1 MFSLKGDNS
10 AMLSKISKIHDDNKL
25 LEIFKKSDDFEIRYA
40 VVNLIGD
47 DEVLYE
53 IFSIDEN
60 PFIKSIAL
68 ERISTDILDFDDFSG
83 LDEYEKISY
92 IEKCN
97 DESLFYTLAHNDD
110 DFYVRTAAIYRI
122 SDIGSLSKIADC
134 HDDYDTRVVCYK
146 KLNGQSLAEEIT
158 YENLTDSRINL
169 VESIDSEKFI
179 KDILINDS
187 DFEVRV
193 AALKRLMGTGF
204 YFTVLRDV
212 LTNDNLEQMYDK
224 ISFIK
229 NTGDESA
236 LFELAR
242 NDNDFHVR
250 AAAIHRI
257 SDWDFLSK
265 MADTHSDYNTRLVL
279 YKKLKGWSFH
289 DEITKENLDQ
299 SHKSLVKHIDNENF
313 LKDIAAYDSSL
324 EVKIAALKK
333 LGMPDFYLTILA
345 STDDENELKRLIDNT
360 SDESQLFDITCF
372 GSSNQ
377 TIIENAINNI
387 ANPSLLFELY
397 RRGPDLVRKTAMRKL
412 VLGNVFSTERI
423 ADKID
428 IIFMILSIAGE
439 DILTDIVKND
449 SDYHVRRQAV
459 DHIKDPDILA
469 HVAMNDSEGYVRKA
483 AVERIEDA
491 DLLADIA
498 MNDSNRNVRKSAV
511 NHIRDADILADVAM
525 NDSDPNVRKSAV
537 NNIKDADL
545 LAHVAMNDSDRDVRK
560 AAVERIED
568 ADVLADVAMNDSL
581 VYVRRAAVERIGD
594 EDILADIAM
603 NNSIEEI
610 RRIAAGK
617 IGKNDSEEI
626 SDVDNNALA
635 DIAMNG
641 SDYNARLQ
649 AVENITDEDVLL
661 DIAINCNHDYVAEQ
675 AAFNITDEDVLIDL
689 ARGKCGIPV
698 RYAAAQKINDKN
710 VLAEIA
716 LSDPDYEVRYVAIKK
731 IDDDDVLEEVLRNDS
746 STNARIEALKR
757 IKDGDKLKNLL
768 LENYGYFSVESFT
781 EFVRNYDK
789 TIYESMGTGIYE
801 TVLDRISDESVF
813 EELVYGKLFGDFR
826 LLVVQRLKSGDVLMD
841 LALNDPDYRVRRQA
855 IRNPNLSD
863 EKTIVK
869 ILQKDRNDAVRL
881 EALMQIDNPDII
893 EELADDL
900 NPLIR
905 TYALDRLGR
914 TFEVNED
921 AVSFEDIDLA
931 SILKIEDENVL
942 YSIVNHAPS
951 SSIRRYAFDKIT
963 DANILTKLACNNR
976 EFANRALNK
985 IDDNRLLLNI
995 ALYCNDPTAQ
1005 RKAVKKIDDEELLL
1019 EAVQANPYNDI
1030 SQYVVDHITDE
1041 SCLEIIAFNNSNPF
1055 NRKAAVNKIQ
1065 SQEVLIRL
1073 GEVECE
1079 EIVCTA
1085 IVRKCRDRE
1094 LLEYMGL
1101 SNPCKTVRRYIG
1113 SLVDDDELLY
1123 KLTLKEC
1130 EFDNR
1135 REMIS
1140 RIGDEKSIVSLLKRE
1155 YLDNVFKGDFNI
1167 TDSNLLIDLARNS
1180 HAVVG
1185 RRYALGNIDDISVL
1199 RDFICSSPFSSREPE
1214 DDSLW
1219 KCIRYDRD
1227 DIPICLSILSWP
1239 DFKDM
1244 KMIEEFLIEN
1254 DIYMCGELFDVRN
1267 KVDDIPS
1274 VYRIALHCKSANVR
1288 RLFKQKLEYPKR
1300 NRHEPDENREPIG
1313 LGALFG

>member
-10 AMLSKISKIHDDNKL
+10 AMLSKISTISDDDKL
-25 LEIFKKSDDFEIRYA
+25 LEIFKDSDDFEIKYA
-40 VVNLIGD
+40 IVNLIVD
-47 DEVLYE
+47 DEILHQ
-53 IFSIDEN
+53 IFSIEEN

-68 ERISTDILDFDDFSG
+68 NRISTDILDDDDFNG
-83 LDEYEKISY
+83 LDGCEKVNY

-97 DESLFYTLAHNDD
+97 DESLFYSVAQNDS

-122 SDIGSLSKIADC
+122 SDTDLLSKMADS
-134 HDDYDTRVVCYK
+134 HADYDTRVVCYK
-146 KLNGQSLAEEIT
+146 KLKGQSLIEEIT
-158 YENLTDSRINL
+158 DENLTESRIIL
-169 VESIDSEKFI
+169 VESLDSEKFI

-187 DFEVRV
+187 DCEVKI
-193 AALKRLMGTGF
+193 AALKRLIGTGF

-212 LTNDNLEQMYDK
+212 LDNDNLGTLYDK
-224 ISFIK
+224 VSFIEK
-229 NTGDESA
+229 ASDESA
-236 LFELAR
+236 LFGLVE
-242 NDNDFHVR
+242 NNEDFHVR
-250 AAAIHRI
+250 VAAIHRI

-265 MADTHSDYNTRLVL
+265 MADAHPDYNTRLVL
-279 YKKLKGWSFH
+279 YKKLKGWSFQ

-299 SHKSLVKHIDNENF
+299 SHKNLVKHMGNENF
-313 LKDIAAYDSSL
+313 LKDIAANDFSID
-324 EVKIAALKK
+324 VRIAALKK
-333 LGMPDFYLTILA
+333 LGRPDLYLSIIRN
-345 STDDENELKRLIDNT
+345 SEDEYEVKQMIDNI
-360 SDESQLFDITCF
+360 SDEFQLFEIACF
-372 GSSNQ
+372 GYLNQ
-377 TIIENAINNI
+377 SIVKNAINNI

-397 RRGPDLVRKTAMRKL
+397 RRGPDLIRETAMRKL
-412 VLGNVFSTERI
+412 VLGNVFSTEKI
-423 ADKID
+423 ADKIY
-428 IIFMILSIAGE
+428 IPLMFLSIADD
-439 DILTDIVKND
+439 DILK
-449 SDYHVRRQAV
+449 
-459 DHIKDPDILA
+459 
-469 HVAMNDSEGYVRKA
+469 
-483 AVERIEDA
+483 
-491 DLLADIA
+491 DIA
-498 MNDSNRNVRKSAV
+498 MNDSNYLLRRAAV
-511 NHIRDADILADVAM
+511 ERIDDADLLADVAM
-525 NDSDPNVRKSAV
+525 NDSNY
-537 NNIKDADL
+537 L
-545 LAHVAMNDSDRDVRK
+545 LRR
-560 AAVERIED
+560 AAVERIWDE
-568 ADVLADVAMNDSL
+568 DVLADVAMNDSDES
-581 VYVRRAAVERIGD
+581 VRRAAVERIWD
-594 EDILADIAM
+594 EDILADIAI

-617 IGKNDSEEI
+617 IGKNDIPDENTDNDSKSEEI

-641 SDYNARLQ
+641 SDFNARLQ

-698 RYAAAQKINDKN
+698 RCVAAQKINDKN

-841 LALNDPDYRVRRQA
+841 LALNDSDYRVRRQA

-863 EKTIVK
+863 EKTFVRIF
-869 ILQKDRNDAVRL
+869 QKERNDAVRL
-881 EALMQIDNPDII
+881 EALMQIDNPDFI

-905 TYALDRLGR
+905 TYALYRLGR
-914 TFEVNED
+914 TFEVNGD
-921 AVSFEDIDLA
+921 AVSFKDIDLA
-931 SILKIEDENVL
+931 SIGKIEDENVL
-942 YSIVNHAPS
+942 YALVNHAHS

-963 DANILTKLACNNR
+963 DANILTKLVCNNT

-1030 SQYVVDHITDE
+1030 SQYVVDRIRDE
-1041 SCLEIIAFNNSNPF
+1041 SRLEIIAFNNSNPF

-1113 SLVDDDELLY
+1113 SVVDDELLY
-1123 KLTLKEC
+1123 KLALKEC

-1140 RIGDEKSIVSLLKRE
+1140 RIGDEKCIVDLLKRE
-1155 YLDNVFKGDFNI
+1155 SVEKVFKGDFNI

-1180 HAVVG
+1180 HWSVAKD
-1185 RRYALGNIDDISVL
+1185 YALRKINDMSVL
-1199 RDFICSSPFSSREPE
+1199 MDFICSSPFTLREPE
-1214 DDSLW
+1214 DKTLW
-1219 KCIRYDRD
+1219 KDIRYNRG
-1227 DIPICLSILSWP
+1227 DIRICLSILSRS
-1239 DFKDM
+1239 DFNDM

-1254 DIYMCGELFDVRN
+1254 EIPMCSELFAVRD
-1267 KVDDIPS
+1267 KVDDIAS
-1274 VYRIALHCKSANVR
+1274 IYRIVLHCKSANVR
-1288 RLFKQKLEYPKR
+1288 NMFKNKLKYPKKHDSDD
-1300 NRHEPDENREPIG
+1300 NRDEGAPLLG